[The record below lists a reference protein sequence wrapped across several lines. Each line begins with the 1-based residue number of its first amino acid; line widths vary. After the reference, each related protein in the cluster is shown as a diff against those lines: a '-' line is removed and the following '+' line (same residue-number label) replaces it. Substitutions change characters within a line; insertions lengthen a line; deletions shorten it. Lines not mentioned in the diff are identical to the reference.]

1 MQQSQEFMTN
11 KLPPIS
17 PGQILLAEFME
28 PMGISQS
35 KLARD
40 IDVPVTRIN
49 NIIKHHRS
57 IAADTALRLGKYFNI
72 NPRWWM
78 NMQDQYDLELAED
91 EGWKITEDSI
101 RTCSMAS

>member
-1 MQQSQEFMTN
+1 
-11 KLPPIS
+11 
-17 PGQILLAEFME
+17 
-28 PMGISQS
+28 MGISQS

-57 IAADTALRLGKYFNI
+57 ISPDTALRFGKYFNI

-78 NMQDQYDLELAED
+78 NMQNQYDLELTED
-91 EGWKITEDSI
+91 EGWKITEDRI
-101 RTCSMAS
+101 RTFSMAS

>member
-1 MQQSQEFMTN
+1 MQK

-17 PGQILLAEFME
+17 PGTILLEEFMQ
-28 PMGISQS
+28 PMQISQS

-49 NIIKHHRS
+49 NIVRGKRS
-57 IAADTALRLGKYFNI
+57 ITADTALRLGKYFNV

-78 NMQDQYDLELAED
+78 NMQNQYDLELAED
-91 EGWKITEDSI
+91 AGWLEKEQRI
-101 RTCSMAS
+101 RTLKIAI

>member
-1 MQQSQEFMTN
+1 MTN

-40 IDVPVTRIN
+40 IDVPVT
-49 NIIKHHRS
+49 IIKHHRS
-57 IAADTALRLGKYFNI
+57 MTADTALRLGKYFNI

-91 EGWKITEDSI
+91 EGWKITEDRV
-101 RTCSMAS
+101 RTFSMAS